1 MEDQIIDSAI
11 TILMPVMESAIV
23 LGGEYSKKCGRTVF
37 TSQDMNYAVKYCA
50 RNVTG
55 TQMGTLFPDIDL
67 EEEDDPTEEELE
79 TVDEEDEPFTRYSG
93 DDNLM
98 NSVNESY
105 DTWKQ
110 WEPQTVMEKM
120 LKEAIDKNM
129 Y

>member
-1 MEDQIIDSAI
+1 MENQIIDDAI
-11 TILMPVMESAIV
+11 TILMPVLESAIV
-23 LGGEYSKKCGRTVF
+23 LAGEYSKKCGRSVL

-55 TQMGTLFPDIDL
+55 RQMGTLCPDIDL
-67 EEEDDPTEEELE
+67 EEDDDPTEEELE
-79 TVDEEDEPFTRYSG
+79 TVDEGDEPFTRYSG

-98 NSVNESY
+98 NSVNASS
-105 DTWKQ
+105 DTWES
-110 WEPQTVMEKM
+110 WEPQTPMEKM